1 MTIPPGVVSISYVLR
16 ESGGSVDTT
25 SPPISTEVD
34 LFVPKYARTGK
45 DNSMGKNFLSNTEL
59 ESIDTKTLE
68 VKESVS
74 FKGILFVS
82 YKSPQM
88 G

>member
-1 MTIPPGVVSISYVLR
+1 
-16 ESGGSVDTT
+16 
-25 SPPISTEVD
+25 
-34 LFVPKYARTGK
+34 
-45 DNSMGKNFLSNTEL
+45 MGKNFLSNTEL

-82 YKSPQM
+82 YKLPQM

>member
-1 MTIPPGVVSISYVLR
+1 MTTPPGVVSISFVLR

-25 SPPISTEVD
+25 SPPISIEVD

-45 DNSMGKNFLSNTEL
+45 DNSMGKNSLSDTEL
-59 ESIDTKTLE
+59 ESINSKALE
-68 VKESVS
+68 VKEPVS
-74 FKGILFVS
+74 FKGILLVS
-82 YKSPQM
+82 YKLPQM